1 MKYEGEVKGKVKEAK
16 GTVKENLGKSFGN
29 RGMQDRG
36 TRERYEGRI
45 QERMSKARRVVGESI
60 EDLGE
65 EIASDR

>member
-1 MKYEGEVKGKVKEAK
+1 MKYEDEVKGKIKEAK

-29 RGMQDRG
+29 REMQDRG